1 MLIDF
6 ISIYDILPST
16 LIEEV
21 AMSRLSYA
29 KLARKPMDVLDMT
42 SLTPDEFDILVPPF
56 EHAFQTHMADWRLDG
71 KRRTARRYTTYQNCP
86 LPTPEDRLLFIL
98 VYLKTYPLQVVQ
110 GRLFGMG
117 QSKAHQWIHVLLVV
131 LRVALR
137 ALGDA
142 PTRSLADLANRLG
155 MTEAAAAALVRP
167 VEELSGTSAPLAAAP
182 ASATASP
189 LLATMA
195 PNGASSAP
203 RIRLSKRAVIAARK
217 NTIP

>member
-1 MLIDF
+1 MG
-6 ISIYDILPST
+6 T
-16 LIEEV
+16 LRFADLQTRPTE
-21 AMSRLSYA
+21 
-29 KLARKPMDVLDMT
+29 VLDLT
-42 SLTPDEFDILVPPF
+42 SLTVDEFQPLVPPF
-56 EHAFQTHMADWRLDG
+56 EAAFQAHMADWRLDG

-86 LPTPEDRLLFIL
+86 LPTPEDRRLFIL
-98 VYLKTYPLQVVQ
+98 VYLNTYPLQVVQ

-131 LRVALR
+131 LRTALR

-155 MTEAAAAALVRP
+155 MTEADAAALVRP
-167 VEELSGTSAPLAAAP
+167 TEELPRTSDPLAVAP

-195 PNGASSAP
+195 PNGASRAP

-217 NTIP
+217 NTIR